1 MALSFKKPLIAFFVF
16 FIFVALFISCN
27 SNTESKTIEP
37 KIILS
42 ATYPLE
48 IKQPSGIT
56 FNHNY
61 SMFWIIDGEEQRIYK
76 ADLNG
81 NKLSRLA
88 FKGEDLEGIFYNRS
102 DSTLWVVEEE
112 TREVIHLD
120 LNGFVISR
128 HSTNISGT
136 TNNGL
141 EGIVLDENNNIYV
154 LNEKDPSQVIALD
167 ENFNV
172 AHQFGL
178 PFADDLSDMDYN
190 PITKYFFIVSDESK
204 AIYIWKPG
212 EGLLNQFSLPFTKT
226 EGITVN
232 PTENKI
238 VIVNDSLDTLYEYE
252 LITNAE

>member
-1 MALSFKKPLIAFFVF
+1 MTLSFIKLPIITFTF
-16 FIFVALFISCN
+16 FIFITLIISCN
-27 SNTESKTIEP
+27 SNTESKAIEP
-37 KIILS
+37 KIILLT
-42 ATYPLE
+42 TYPLE

-61 SMFWIIDGEEQRIYK
+61 SMFWIIDGNEQRIYK
-76 ADLNG
+76 VDLNG

-88 FKGEDLEGIFYNRS
+88 YKGEDLEGIFYSRS

-128 HSTNISGT
+128 HNTNISGT

-141 EGIVLDENNNIYV
+141 EGIVLDESNNIYV

-167 ENFNV
+167 ENFNIS
-172 AHQFGL
+172 HQFGL

-190 PITKYFFIVSDESK
+190 PITKNFFIVSDESK

-212 EGLLNQFSLPFTKT
+212 DGLLSQFSLPFTKT
-226 EGITVN
+226 EGITIN

-238 VIVNDSLDTLYEYE
+238 VIVNDSLDTMYEYE